1 MEMTLRVPD
10 ALHAEAAAYA
20 ASLGLSLNGLVA
32 VALRDYLDARPGPRG
47 RAVAEPPTIQA
58 KAEAGRA
65 VLPADLE
72 QLAKLSPADRVRLK
86 AQAKRAGRAP

>member
-32 VALRDYLDARPGPRG
+32 VALRDYLDARPAARG
-47 RAVAEPPTIQA
+47 RAVAEPPAIEA
-58 KAEAGRA
+58 KAGAGREA
-65 VLPADLE
+65 LPPDLE
-72 QLAKLSPADRVRLK
+72 HPAKLSPADRMRRK

>member
-1 MEMTLRVPD
+1 MAMTLRLPG
-10 ALHAEAAAYA
+10 ALEAEATAYA
-20 ASLGLSLNGLVA
+20 ESLGLSFTGLVA
-32 VALRDYLDARPGPRG
+32 VALRDYLDARPAARG
-47 RAVAEPPTIQA
+47 RAVAQPPTMQA

-72 QLAKLSPADRVRLK
+72 ELAKLSPAERIRRK